1 MEQSVFSENATNK
14 KRFILLT
21 NVNFFFFFLDILF
34 VFLLDILFGQL
45 SKFESSE
52 VLSDDYA

>member
-21 NVNFFFFFLDILF
+21 NVNFFFFFDILF

-45 SKFESSE
+45 SKFESSK